1 VGTVRSG
8 KCAEWEDG
16 PHAPLDEVPKICR
29 RTGNNVMCY
38 GDRINCELLENFSE
52 KGGDDESKEMVN
64 SDER

>member
-1 VGTVRSG
+1 MPKTFA
-8 KCAEWEDG
+8 K
-16 PHAPLDEVPKICR
+16 EVPKICR